1 MNFEIKIFNNFDSN
15 IETIWDE
22 FEKESNNYCFQNFYW
37 LKNWHLNLNNK
48 TNIKIFN
55 VLVYQSKKIVMIVPL
70 CVEKKNGLK
79 ILKWQ
84 GGNRSDYMGCLLTPN
99 FSIEKKNFI
108 EIWKKIKK
116 EIKLFDII
124 YFQRQPKKILD
135 NINPFF
141 YYLKNY
147 EDYVTN
153 SIALEEDFNIF
164 LNKNIKNKFISDTKR
179 RINGLEKIGKL
190 EFKII
195 DNTLDLKIR
204 STIEKIFTEKALRL
218 KKYNL
223 KNPFNEEA
231 KKFYLNFKNQFF
243 KNGYSHLSKL
253 VVGETIISYHWGVV
267 YKNVFYH
274 LVPTITDSEYI
285 KYAPGRIHLQNLI
298 KWATSQNILKF
309 DFTIGD
315 EQYKKDWANSSE
327 HLYSHVELNSYLYI
341 FHYFFLNLKVVIK
354 KLSIIQKTL
363 KNFIKVRN

>member
-179 RINGLEKIGKL
+179 RISNLEKIGKL
-190 EFKII
+190 EFEII
-195 DNTLDLKIR
+195 DNTNNLEIR
-204 STIEKIFTEKALRL
+204 STIKKIFNEKILRL
-218 KKYNL
+218 KKYKL
-223 KNPFNEEA
+223 KNPFDKESQQ
-231 KKFYLNFKNQFF
+231 FYFNFDNQFF
-243 KNGYSHLSKL
+243 KNGYLHLSKL
-253 VVGETIISYHWGVV
+253 VVGEIIISYHWGVV
-267 YKNVFYH
+267 YKSVFYH
-274 LVPTITDSEYI
+274 LVPTITDSEYV

-298 KWATSQNILKF
+298 KWATLQNILKF
-309 DFTIGD
+309 DFTIGN
-315 EQYKKDWANSSE
+315 EEYKKDWANTNGFL
-327 HLYSHVELNSYLYI
+327 HTHIELNNYLYI
-341 FHYFFLNLKVVIK
+341 FHYLFLNLKIMVKKFNVIK
-354 KLSIIQKTL
+354 KINKT
-363 KNFIKVRN
+363 